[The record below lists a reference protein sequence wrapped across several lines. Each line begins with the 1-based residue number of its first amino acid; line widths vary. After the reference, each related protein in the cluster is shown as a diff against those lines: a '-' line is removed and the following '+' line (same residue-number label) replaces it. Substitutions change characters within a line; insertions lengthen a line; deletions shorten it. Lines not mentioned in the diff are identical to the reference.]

1 MNDLP
6 DRSHN
11 HPPELLPMLPPEP
24 KAEAINEAFSAREVK
39 GTEAPPYDEAE
50 HFRLS
55 MTVAQFCDACGKW
68 DAIGALQTEEQ
79 SQRLTDFINGARK
92 LGKEVETTKK
102 KEGEVHDK
110 RLKRVRADFSLL
122 EEKLDA
128 AVNRLKP
135 KQADWLRRENARIE
149 AERLARAEEAR
160 VAKEEADRL
169 LAQAQARGDV
179 SGEVDAQRAAKEAE
193 KAEKQAAR
201 PAKASAQSYTGGGR
215 TMALRKVKMVQVTNA
230 AQVFMHFRDHP
241 KVLEVLHSL
250 ATQAVRAA
258 GYVDGTIPG
267 IAVTEQEQ
275 VA

>member
-1 MNDLP
+1 MNDIP

-11 HPPELLPMLPPEP
+11 NPPELLPMLPPEP
-24 KAEAINEAFSAREVK
+24 KAEDVNQAFTDREFK

-55 MTVAQFCDACGKW
+55 LIVSQFCDACGKW
-68 DAIGALQTEEQ
+68 DAIGALQTAEQ
-79 SQRLTDFINGARK
+79 SERLTDFVNGARK

-102 KEGEVHDK
+102 KESEVHDK

-122 EEKLDA
+122 EDKLTA

-135 KQADWLRRENARIE
+135 KQADWLQREQKRIE
-149 AERLARAEEAR
+149 NERLAREEEAR
-160 VAKEEADRL
+160 AAKAEADRL
-169 LAQAQARGDV
+169 LAEAQARGDV
-179 SGEVDAQRAAKEAE
+179 SGEVEAERAAKEAA

-201 PAKASAQSYTGGGR
+201 PVKASAQSYTGGGR
-215 TMALRKVKMVQVTNA
+215 TMSIRKIKVVEVKNP

-250 ATQAVRAA
+250 ATQAVRAQ
-258 GYVDGTIPG
+258 GYVDGTVPG
-267 IAVTEQEQ
+267 IVVTERED